1 MPLLIRES
9 HLREILT
16 MPKLIPLMRRTLA
29 SLSCGQAVQP
39 VRAVVPVET
48 AHGAL
53 AVMPAYLEIP
63 QALGVKAV
71 TVFRDNDARSL
82 PSHLATILLLDP
94 ATGAL
99 LALMDGRL
107 ITEMRTAA
115 VSAAATD
122 ALARADAGVLAILGA
137 GVQARSHI
145 EALAEVRRLAEV
157 RVWNR
162 TPARAAS
169 LAAAVRDEWGLAAT
183 APRTAEEAVRGADLV
198 CTVTASETPVV
209 RGAWLGPGTHLN
221 CIGAYRATMRE
232 VDTETVVRSR
242 VYVDSRAAALTEPGD
257 LVIPLR
263 EGAIRE
269 SHIRGEIGEV
279 FAGRIQ
285 GRTGADDI
293 TMFES
298 LGQAVE
304 DVATAEFVYQEAC
317 RRGIGEALTLD

>member
-9 HLREILT
+9 DLREILT
-16 MPKLIPLMRRTLA
+16 MRELIPPMRRALESFSA
-29 SLSCGQAVQP
+29 GRAVQP
-39 VRAVVPVET
+39 VRTMVPVD
-48 AHGAL
+48 ASHGAL
-53 AVMPAYLEIP
+53 AVMPAYLETP
-63 QALGVKAV
+63 RALGVKVV
-71 TVFRDNDARSL
+71 TVYRDNEARSL
-82 PSHLATILLLDP
+82 PSHLATILLLDT

-115 VSAAATD
+115 VSGAATD
-122 ALARADAGVLAILGA
+122 VLARAGAGVLAVLGA

-145 EALAEVRRLAEV
+145 EAMAEVRRLAEV

-162 TPARAAS
+162 TPARAGS
-169 LAAAVRDEWGLAAT
+169 LAAAVRERLGLAAT
-183 APRTAEEAVRGADLV
+183 AARTAEEAVRGADLV

-209 RGAWLGPGTHLN
+209 RGAWLRPGTHLN
-221 CIGAYRATMRE
+221 CIGAFRATMRE
-232 VDTETVVRSR
+232 VDTEAVVRSR
-242 VYVDSRAAALTEPGD
+242 VFVDSRAAALAESGD

-263 EGAIRE
+263 EGAIGE
-269 SHIRGEIGEV
+269 THIRGEIGEV

-285 GRTGADDI
+285 GRTAADEI

-298 LGQAVE
+298 VGQAVE

-317 RRGIGEALTLD
+317 RRGIGESLTFD